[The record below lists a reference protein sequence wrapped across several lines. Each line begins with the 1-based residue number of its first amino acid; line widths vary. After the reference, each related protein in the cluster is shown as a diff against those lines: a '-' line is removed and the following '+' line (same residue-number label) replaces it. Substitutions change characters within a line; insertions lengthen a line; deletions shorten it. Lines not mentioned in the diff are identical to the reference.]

1 MSQYILA
8 LDQGTTS
15 SRAILFDHAGTPVA
29 MAQKEIRQIFPQPGW
44 VEHDPEE
51 IWQSQLG
58 VAQEV
63 LFKAKTSAKNV
74 AAIGIANQRETT
86 VMWDRASGKPIANA
100 IVWQDRRTAKRCENL
115 KSEGRE
121 PDVLAKTGLVLDA
134 YFSASKISWLLDHT
148 ANSDGSGRT
157 LRERADAGEL
167 AFGTIDTWLIWKLT
181 GGRADRGALHLTDI
195 TNASRTQLY
204 NIHNGDWDDS
214 LAFLFGVPPTMLPEV
229 KPSSGVLGHTHA
241 DHFGMAVPIAAV
253 AGDQQAALFGQ
264 ACTTSGLAKNTYGTG
279 CFMLMHTGEKALKS
293 TNGLI
298 TTAAAQALRAGA
310 AAGAGS
316 DAGAGAQ
323 AGGGAVAGAGA
334 ARQYA
339 LEGSVFMAGAVVQWL
354 RDGLGLIKTS
364 AEVEALAMSVPDA
377 GGVTVVP
384 AFAGLGAP
392 YWDPRAQGA
401 IFGMTRGTTKAHIAR
416 AALESIAFQTADV
429 LRSMEADA
437 DLYLKELR
445 VDGGASANNL
455 LMQFQ
460 ADLLGVPVVRP
471 KVQETTA
478 LGAAY
483 LAGLAVGFWKDQD
496 EITALWQRE
505 KVFEPQPMNRDEKLG
520 KWQDAIG
527 KLLVNKA
534 A

>member
-8 LDQGTTS
+8 LDQGTSS

-29 MAQKEIRQIFPQPGW
+29 MAQKEIKQVFPQPGW

-51 IWQSQLG
+51 IWQTQLS

-74 AAIGIANQRETT
+74 AAIGIANQRETS
-86 VMWDRASGKPIANA
+86 VIWERASGKPIANA

-157 LRERADAGEL
+157 LRDRADAGEL

-181 GGRADRGALHLTDI
+181 GGRADRGALHLTDV

-241 DHFGMAVPIAAV
+241 DHFGMAVPIAGV

-264 ACTTSGLAKNTYGTG
+264 ACTASGLAKNTYGTG
-279 CFMLMHTGEKALKS
+279 CFMLMHTGEKALTS
-293 TNGLI
+293 SNGLI
-298 TTAAAQALRAGA
+298 TTVAAQVLG
-310 AAGAGS
+310 
-316 DAGAGAQ
+316 AGAGA
-323 AGGGAVAGAGA
+323 GAGAGTAAA

-354 RDGLGLIKTS
+354 RDGLGLINTS
-364 AEVEALAMSVPDA
+364 AEVEALAMSVSDA
-377 GGVTVVP
+377 GGVTLVP

-437 DLYLKELR
+437 DVYLKELR

-483 LAGLAVGFWKDQD
+483 LAGLAVGFWNGQD

-527 KLLVNKA
+527 KLLGNKA
-534 A
+534 T